1 MTIPNLDRGP
11 SWIGSDA
18 RKRSPHLWIS
28 DSVNGDVDIFTMPK
42 LKLTGTLK
50 GFKEPQGLCTDK
62 QSNVWIV
69 ATADRKIYEYSRSG
83 KNLLKTIKDNSG
95 YPASCAIN
103 QRNGDLAIT
112 NIISS
117 DNPYEPGNLMIYKG
131 AHRYTH
137 NVHAREP
144 VRIFVGYDPNGNLFL
159 DGCVTA
165 LCLDGGTFQL
175 AELPKDGTLPRP
187 IVITG
192 GTIYFSGFVEWYSKG
207 DDLLVGD
214 QACGGVITTC
224 AYQIDV
230 SGSVGTIEESTPF
243 RNSDGGPVCNVA
255 SAVLN
260 KSETSLLGGDAE
272 FSTSQCPSYTA
283 SGTYVWKFPTGGNP
297 VYGNLTAR
305 QKYPAGAA
313 ITY

>member
-1 MTIPNLDRGP
+1 MKFSKSRSGPSAALATALFLGACSRPTVQSLGRGLSGSSASLSIGGRTLASRLSVGVAPVTIPNLDRGP

-144 VRIFVGYDPNGNLFL
+144 VRILFCRL
-159 DGCVTA
+159 
-165 LCLDGGTFQL
+165 
-175 AELPKDGTLPRP
+175 
-187 IVITG
+187 
-192 GTIYFSGFVEWYSKG
+192 
-207 DDLLVGD
+207 
-214 QACGGVITTC
+214 
-224 AYQIDV
+224 
-230 SGSVGTIEESTPF
+230 
-243 RNSDGGPVCNVA
+243 
-255 SAVLN
+255 
-260 KSETSLLGGDAE
+260 
-272 FSTSQCPSYTA
+272 
-283 SGTYVWKFPTGGNP
+283 
-297 VYGNLTAR
+297 
-305 QKYPAGAA
+305 
-313 ITY
+313 